1 MKRIDL
7 LMKDEQYNE
16 YLRRNQEIESSSNFC
31 PHDIRHHI
39 DVARIAYILILENND
54 LNFFIRDAELSGK
67 LAAKEVVYAAGL
79 LHDIAKWQEYK
90 TGLDHAA
97 GGSRLAKDLLANA
110 LFEPNEIEII
120 SRAIYEHRNL
130 NRDMS
135 FLGER
140 ILRADNL
147 SRVCSHCEIWA
158 ECPRYARKEKPVFSL
173 EY

>member
-16 YLRRNQEIESSSNFC
+16 YLRRNQEEEASLTFC

-54 LNFFIRDAELSGK
+54 LNFFVRDAELTGK
-67 LAAKEVVYAAGL
+67 LAGKEVIYAAGL
-79 LHDIAKWQEYK
+79 LHDIGKWQEYK

-97 GGSRLAKDLLANA
+97 SGSRLAKDILASSY
-110 LFEPNEIEII
+110 FTPNESEII
-120 SRAIYEHRNL
+120 CRAIYEHRNL

-158 ECPRYARKEKPVFSL
+158 ECPRFARKEKPLYSL